1 VVVIMRY
8 SVEVFDR
15 AGLRVGRFDEVPL
28 LEVARAAPDGMDRIE
43 GLLPVSLQRFGVGYT
58 VRVSLE
64 GLVAASATVTEA
76 RPAWGDT
83 RRLILDRY
91 VEFQELLSFTAER
104 DYGPENRRVA
114 RSYKNQRVDA
124 MVRDVINSALGPV
137 HYTVAHGGYPDG
149 AEREHAKFMV
159 RQANTD
165 ALEIGGIET
174 GQWVDSSRIDLTGAE
189 AKDGDTIS
197 GLVVDGV
204 AWPDLRLMMIDCEE
218 TSLNSHAINRHPEIV
233 DWTTLQYSQS
243 VYKRR
248 ADAAKA
254 RLQELLDTHGIDY
267 IELNP
272 HQDASGAYD
281 DRVDA
286 YGRYLGLVYGGGE
299 CFNAAMVEE
308 GHADVYLY
316 ADGRYHV
323 PELALK
329 EFYSYT
335 AAFEDSVEAC
345 STLVG
350 AFEARGGALEV
361 LTALAALGDGYVF
374 HVDNQGAVHFR
385 RGDRVDHV
393 VTLDPVRNGVEL
405 GHDLRSL
412 VNLLRIQ
419 GDPMYGGV
427 DDYHAE
433 DDSIDAFGSAFRF
446 FAYFALTQADDAE
459 RLGAGLLRDLAW
471 PARAGRAVFH
481 RGLAEIQVGELL
493 EFRGE
498 AIVERDAPL
507 SGVWGEELGD
517 RIVGRVNRVVHRIAG
532 ESVETRLDL
541 TSPFRSVANPLSFIT
556 RSQDSLSAFFQFRL
570 DDASIGVDTGFH
582 LD

>member
-1 VVVIMRY
+1 MRY

-15 AGLRVGRFDEVPL
+15 AGLRVGHFDEVPL
-28 LEVARAAPDGMDRIE
+28 LEVARGGPDGMDRIE
-43 GLLPVSLQRFGVGYT
+43 GLLPLSLRRFGVGYT

-64 GLVAASATVTEA
+64 GVLAASATVIEA

-91 VEFQELLSFTAER
+91 VEFQELLAFTAER
-104 DYGPENRRVA
+104 DHGAENRRIA

-137 HYTVAHGGYPDG
+137 HYTVVHGNYPDG
-149 AEREHAKFMV
+149 AERESVKFMV

-174 GQWVDSSRIDLTGAE
+174 GQWVDASRIDLSAAE

-197 GLVVDGV
+197 GLVVDGE

-218 TSLNSHAINRHPEIV
+218 TSLNSHAIIRHPEIA
-233 DWTTLQYSQS
+233 DWTSLQYDQS
-243 VYKRR
+243 PYKRR

-254 RLQELLDTHGIDY
+254 RLQEHLDAHGIDY

-323 PELALK
+323 PDLALK

-335 AAFEDSVEAC
+335 GVFQDSVEDC
-345 STLVG
+345 SALVG

-374 HVDNQGAVHFR
+374 QVDHNGSVHFR

-393 VTLDPVRNGVEL
+393 VTLDPVRNGLEL
-405 GHDLRSL
+405 GHDLRGL

-427 DDYHAE
+427 DGYHAE
-433 DDSIDAFGSAFRF
+433 DDSIDEFGSAFRF
-446 FAYFALTQADDAE
+446 FAYFALTQADDAD

-481 RGLAEIQVGELL
+481 RGIAEIGVGELL

-498 AIVERDAPL
+498 KLFEWDAPL
-507 SGVWGEELGD
+507 AGVWGAELGD
-517 RIVGRVNRVVHRIAG
+517 RIVGRVSGVVHRIAG

>member
-1 VVVIMRY
+1 MKMRY
-8 SVEVFDR
+8 NVEVFDR

-28 LEVARAAPDGMDRIE
+28 LEVARAGPDGVDRIE
-43 GLLPVSLQRFGVGYT
+43 GLLPLSIGRFGVGYT

-64 GLVAASATVTEA
+64 GVPAASAIVTEA

-91 VEFQELLSFTAER
+91 VEFQELLAFAAER
-104 DYGPENRRVA
+104 DHGAENRRVA
-114 RSYKNQRVDA
+114 RSYKNLRVDA
-124 MVRDVINSALGPV
+124 MVRDVVNSALGPV
-137 HYTVAHGGYPDG
+137 RYTVAHESYPDG
-149 AEREHAKFMV
+149 AERENEKFMV
-159 RQANTD
+159 RQAHTD

-174 GQWVDSSRIDLTGAE
+174 GQWVDAGRIDMTGAE

-218 TSLNSHAINRHPEIV
+218 TSLNSHAISRHPEV
-233 DWTTLQYSQS
+233 AEWTSLQYDQS
-243 VYKRR
+243 PYKRR

-286 YGRYLGLVYGGGE
+286 YGRYLGLVYGGDE
-299 CFNAAMVEE
+299 CFNAAMLEG

-335 AAFEDSVEAC
+335 GAFEDSVEAC
-345 STLVG
+345 SALVG
-350 AFEARGGALEV
+350 AFEARGGAMEV
-361 LTALAALGDGYVF
+361 MTALAALGGGYVF
-374 HVDNQGAVHFR
+374 HVDNNGAVHFR

-405 GHDLRSL
+405 GHDLRGL

-459 RLGAGLLRDLAW
+459 RLGAGLLRDIAW

-481 RGLAEIQVGELL
+481 RGVAEIGVGALL
-493 EFRGE
+493 EFRGDKIFE
-498 AIVERDAPL
+498 WDAPL
-507 SGVWGEELGD
+507 LGVWGEELGD
-517 RIVGRVNRVVHRIAG
+517 RIVGRVSRVVHRIAG